1 MLYNYASIRESNVS
15 TANATRKSSLQEQLE
30 QAALSIELCSRPILC
45 GHKVIEEA
53 WESNIAIL
61 SEHSVARLVFLGNLP
76 EEKIQEYRLYPLAHR
91 IGFIHSIP
99 EEIFKVDNA
108 TITDMNFL
116 GLFPKSLLEVLRRYA
131 SNVKKESGIQDFDA
145 FTSLIQKLISAVIY
159 RPIVVQKVIQLLLTK
174 EKLHLEQFT
183 NEAGNSQNNA
193 NTSQCVNTTT
203 TPSTYTS
210 TTGPNTTDTHPASTP
225 EITTCHAD
233 KCWLLQAMGIIRRTM
248 YCPTGKICALVA
260 TLS

>member
-1 MLYNYASIRESNVS
+1 MIIQEESY
-15 TANATRKSSLQEQLE
+15 T
-30 QAALSIELCSRPILC
+30 
-45 GHKVIEEA
+45 
-53 WESNIAIL
+53 
-61 SEHSVARLVFLGNLP
+61 SVARLVFLGNLP

-159 RPIVVQKVIQLLLTK
+159 RPIDGT
-174 EKLHLEQFT
+174 T
-183 NEAGNSQNNA
+183 N
-193 NTSQCVNTTT
+193 
-203 TPSTYTS
+203 
-210 TTGPNTTDTHPASTP
+210 
-225 EITTCHAD
+225 
-233 KCWLLQAMGIIRRTM
+233 IR
-248 YCPTGKICALVA
+248 I
-260 TLS
+260 LSVS